1 MRLSGILRVAV
12 LALPLVLASCGSKKK
27 TVQPQTMSQS
37 TKEKANFIEHV
48 QDNAQTAKF
57 ITSKVKF
64 SVEVG
69 PQKLTLTGNL
79 KMKRDDVIRL
89 QLMAFGFVEAGRIEL
104 TKEYV
109 LIMDRIN
116 KQYLKAPYISVDFL
130 RNSGLNFNT
139 LQALFWNELFRPNQV
154 GVKNEADDKDKK
166 DKKKN
171 EKETTLSAKEDL
183 TIYSILES
191 GDDMIISR
199 EEGKMDYSWLASKQT
214 ALIRMANV
222 LYKDRFHGNTQLNW
236 DYTDFDLLG
245 KTMFPK
251 KHTITLTTT
260 DKEVKLGMTL
270 NYIGNESEW
279 ETRTEV
285 SNKYREVTVDEILRR
300 FMAL

>member
-1 MRLSGILRVAV
+1 MN
-12 LALPLVLASCGSKKK
+12 
-27 TVQPQTMSQS
+27 QS

-130 RNSGLNFNT
+130 RNSGMNFNT

-154 GVKNEADDKDKK
+154 SVKNEADDKDKK
-166 DKKKN
+166 DKKKK
-171 EKETTLSAKEDL
+171 EKETTLPAKEDL

-222 LYKDRFHGNTQLNW
+222 LYKDRFHGNAQLNW
-236 DYTDFDLLG
+236 DYNDFDLVG

-260 DKEVKLGMTL
+260 EKEVKLGMTL